1 MPLFLKPLLAN
12 CGSAEVQ
19 AWGIS
24 FVKSWLFAG
33 AAAVAAIGVG
43 AHAQTTHSL
52 ADDAAAFGARPAVS
66 APSLS
71 PDGSSVLYI
80 TPGPGPKTFAVIS
93 NLASGKS
100 TVMTSADGDPEILS
114 WCNYSASD
122 RAVCRIRALTH
133 QISQIIGFE
142 RLISMNTNGTDG
154 KLLGQKSSFYDTAL
168 RQTDAYILDWRG
180 SADGKVLMERVYVP
194 EGGQAAVGSRLARKK
209 SGLGVDLVD
218 TRTLQ
223 SSTVEQPREEAS
235 GYMTDGL
242 GHVRIMRVDQYQG
255 TGLTGRLKYYY
266 RTPGS
271 NDWTSLVDYVDQEDQ
286 LVPLAVDADINA
298 LYALRKKNGRQA
310 LYTIKLDGTLAEK
323 LIAENP
329 RVDIDDV
336 VRVGEGLRVIG
347 YTFAD
352 ESRHAIY
359 FDPEFKALA
368 DSLSKAL
375 PNLPLVDF
383 VDSSHDGRKLL
394 IFASSDNDP
403 GRFYLFDRDTK
414 MLNEAM
420 VEHPLL
426 EGRTLAKQTAV
437 TVPAPDGA
445 KIPAYLTLPPGKA
458 AKNLPAVVLPHGGPS
473 SRDEWGFDFLS
484 QFLAARGYAVIQPEY
499 RGSAG
504 YGDQWLNENG
514 FKNWRTSMSDIAA
527 SAKWLASQ
535 GIADP
540 NRMAIFGWSYGGY
553 AALMEAET
561 DPQLYK
567 AVIAVAPV
575 TDLGMLKDDAKG
587 FTSSRIVEV
596 FVGDGPHIEEG
607 SPLRHVD
614 RIKAPVLLVHGDLD
628 ANVAFRHSQ
637 KMADAL
643 KGAGKEVEF
652 LQYKGLDHQLRDSAV
667 RAELLTHMAELLD
680 RTIGH

>member
-1 MPLFLKPLLAN
+1 L
-12 CGSAEVQ
+12 GE
-19 AWGIS
+19 I
-24 FVKSWLFAG
+24 FVKSWVFAG
-33 AAAVAAIGVG
+33 AAGIAAIGVG
-43 AHAQTTHSL
+43 ASAQTTHTL
-52 ADDAAAFGARPAVS
+52 TDDAKDFGARPAVS

-71 PDGSSVLYI
+71 PDGSSLLYI
-80 TPGPGPKTFAVIS
+80 TPGPGPKSFAVIS
-93 NLASGKS
+93 NLDTGKS
-100 TVMTSADGDPEILS
+100 NVVTSADGSPELLN
-114 WCNYSASD
+114 WCKHSSPD
-122 RAVCRIRALTH
+122 RVVCRISALTH
-133 QISQIIGFE
+133 QLSNIVGFQ
-142 RLISMNTNGTDG
+142 RLISMNLDGTDG
-154 KLLGQKSSFYDTAL
+154 KLLGQQSSIYDTAL
-168 RQTDAYILDWRG
+168 RQYDGTILDWNG
-180 SADGKVLMERVYVP
+180 STGGKVLMEREYVP
-194 EGGQAAVGSRLARKK
+194 EGGQAAIGSRLARKK

-218 TRTLQ
+218 TRNLQ
-223 SSTVEQPREEAS
+223 SSTVEQPRDEAS
-235 GYMTDGL
+235 DYMTDGR
-242 GHVRIMRVDQYQG
+242 GNVRIMRVDQYQG
-255 TGLTGRLKYYY
+255 SGLTGRVKYYY
-266 RTPGS
+266 RAPAS
-271 NDWTSLVDYVDQEDQ
+271 KDWKTLVDFVDYDDQ
-286 LVPLAVDADINA
+286 IEPLAIDADIDA
-298 LYALRKKNGRQA
+298 LYALKKKNGREA

-323 LIAENP
+323 LIAANS
-329 RVDIDDV
+329 RVDIDDA
-336 VRVGEGLRVIG
+336 VRVGEGMRVIG
-347 YTFAD
+347 YTYAD

-359 FDPEFKALA
+359 FDPEYKALA

-375 PNLPLVDF
+375 PNLPIVDF
-383 VDSSHDGRKLL
+383 VDASHDGRKLL
-394 IFASSDNDP
+394 IFAASDNDP
-403 GRFYLFDRDTK
+403 GRFYLFNRDTK
-414 MLNEAM
+414 NLNEAM

-426 EGRTLAKQTAV
+426 EGRTLAKQTPV
-437 TVPAPDGA
+437 TVTAPDGA
-445 KIPAYLTLPPGKA
+445 KIPAYLTLPPGKE

-514 FKNWRTSMSDIAA
+514 FKNWRTSMGDIAA

-540 NRMAIFGWSYGGY
+540 KRVAIFGWSYGGY

-587 FTSSRIVEV
+587 YTSARIVED

-614 RIKAPVLLVHGDLD
+614 RIQAPVLLVHGDLD

-643 KGAGKEVEF
+643 KSAGKQVEF
-652 LQYKGLDHQLRDSAV
+652 LQYKGLDHQLRDSSV
-667 RAELLTHMAELLD
+667 RAELLSHMGQLLD

>member
-1 MPLFLKPLLAN
+1 M
-12 CGSAEVQ
+12 
-19 AWGIS
+19 
-24 FVKSWLFAG
+24 KSWLLAG
-33 AAAVAAIGVG
+33 AAAFAAIGVG
-43 AHAQTTHSL
+43 AHAQTTYSL
-52 ADDAAAFGARPAVS
+52 ADDAKAFGARPAVS

-80 TPGPGPKTFAVIS
+80 TPGPGPKSFAVIS
-93 NLASGKS
+93 NLQTGKS
-100 TVMTSADGDPEILS
+100 TVVTSADGNPEILN
-114 WCNYSASD
+114 WCGYSSSQ
-122 RAVCRIRALTH
+122 RAVCRISALTH
-133 QISQIIGFE
+133 QLSQILGFE
-142 RLISMNTNGTDG
+142 RLISMNLDGTDG
-154 KLLGQKSSFYDTAL
+154 KMLGQQSSFYDTAL
-168 RQTDAYILDWRG
+168 RQSDGVILDWRG
-180 SADGKVLMERVYVP
+180 AADGKVLMERLYVP
-194 EGGQAAVGSRLARKK
+194 EGGLAAIGSRLSRKK

-218 TRTLQ
+218 TTTLQ
-223 SSTVEQPREEAS
+223 ASSVEQPRDEAS
-235 GYMTDGL
+235 SYMTDGR
-242 GHVRIMRVDQYQG
+242 GNVRIMRVDQYQG

-266 RTPGS
+266 RTPNS
-271 NDWTSLVDYVDQEDQ
+271 NDWKTLVDFVDEDDQ
-286 LVPLAVDADINA
+286 VQPLAIDADINA
-298 LYALRKKNGRQA
+298 LYELKKKDGRQA
-310 LYTIKLDGTLAEK
+310 LYTVKLDGTLAEK
-323 LIAENP
+323 LIAEDP
-329 RVDIDDV
+329 RVDIDGV
-336 VRVGEGLRVIG
+336 VRIGDGLRVIG
-347 YTFAD
+347 YTYAD
-352 ESRHAIY
+352 ESRHAVY
-359 FDPEFKALA
+359 FDPEYKALA

-375 PNLPLVDF
+375 PNLPIIDF
-383 VDSSHDGRKLL
+383 VDASRDGRKLL

-414 MLNEAM
+414 SLNEAM

-426 EGRTLAKQTAV
+426 EGRTLAKQKPV

-445 KIPAYLTLPPGKA
+445 KIPAYLTLPPGKE
-458 AKNLPAVVLPHGGPS
+458 AKNLPAVILPHGGPS

-527 SAKWLASQ
+527 SAKWLAAQ

-540 NRMAIFGWSYGGY
+540 KRMAIFGWSYGGY

-587 FTSSRIVEV
+587 YTSARIVED

-614 RIKAPVLLVHGDLD
+614 RIQAPVLLVHGDLD

-643 KGAGKEVEF
+643 QSAGKKVEF
-652 LQYKGLDHQLRDSAV
+652 LQYKGLDHQLRDSTV
-667 RAELLTHMAELLD
+667 RAELLSHMAQLLD
-680 RTIGH
+680 STIGH

>member
-1 MPLFLKPLLAN
+1 M
-12 CGSAEVQ
+12 
-19 AWGIS
+19 S

-33 AAAVAAIGVG
+33 AAAIAAMGVG
-43 AHAQTTHSL
+43 AQAESTHTLAQ
-52 ADDAAAFGARPAVS
+52 DAAAFGARPAVS

-80 TPGPGPKTFAVIS
+80 TPGPGPKTYAVIS
-93 NLASGKS
+93 NLVTGKS
-100 TVMTSADGDPEILS
+100 SVVTSADGNPEILR
-114 WCNYSASD
+114 WCNYSAPD
-122 RAVCRIRALTH
+122 RAVCRINALTH
-133 QISQIIGFE
+133 QLSQILGFE
-142 RLISMNTNGTDG
+142 RLISMNTDGSDG
-154 KLLGQKSSFYDTAL
+154 KMLGQQGSFYDTAL
-168 RQTDAYILDWRG
+168 RQTDAIVLDWNG

-194 EGGQAAVGSRLARKK
+194 EGGQAAIESRLSRKK

-218 TRTLQ
+218 TRDLK
-223 SSTVEQPREEAS
+223 SSTVEPPRDEAS
-235 GYMTDGL
+235 HYMTDGR
-242 GHVRIMRVDQYQG
+242 GNVRLMMVVETKQG
-255 TGLTGRLKYYY
+255 GAMTGRIKYFY

-271 NDWTSLVDYVDQEDQ
+271 RDWKTLVDYVDEDDQ
-286 LVPLAVDADINA
+286 IEPLAIDAEVDA
-298 LYALRKKNGRQA
+298 LYALKKKNGRRA
-310 LYTIKLDGTLAEK
+310 LYTIKLDGTLGEK

-329 RVDIDDV
+329 HVDIDDV

-347 YTFAD
+347 YTYAD

-359 FDPEFKALA
+359 FDPEFKALSE
-368 DSLSKAL
+368 SLSKVL
-375 PNLPLVDF
+375 PNLPIVDF
-383 VDSSHDGRKLL
+383 VDSSRDGRKLL
-394 IFASSDNDP
+394 IFAASDNDP
-403 GRFYLFDRDTK
+403 GRFYLFDRQTK
-414 MLNEAM
+414 TLNEAM

-426 EGRTLAKQTAV
+426 EGRALARQKPV
-437 TVPAPDGA
+437 TVPAADGA
-445 KIPAYLTLPPGKA
+445 KIPAYLTLPPGKE
-458 AKNLPAVVLPHGGPS
+458 AKNLPAIVLPHGGPS

-514 FKNWRTSMSDIAA
+514 FKNWKTSMSDIAA

-540 NRMAIFGWSYGGY
+540 DRMAIFGWSYGGY

-587 FTSSRIVEV
+587 YTSAQVIED
-596 FVGDGPHIEEG
+596 FVGDGPHIQQG
-607 SPLRHVD
+607 SPLRHAD
-614 RIKAPVLLVHGDLD
+614 RIQVPVLLVHGDLD

-643 KGAGKEVEF
+643 RSAGKQVEF
-652 LQYKGLDHQLRDSAV
+652 LQYKGLDHQLRDSTV
-667 RAELLTHMAELLD
+667 RAELLTQMGELLD